1 MLNYSPLLSTTTR
14 RAKLGGKAVLV
25 SDTVGF
31 ISRLP
36 AYMIKAFHSTL
47 EEMIYANVI
56 LLVVDFSEDL
66 DIMVR
71 KHKSC
76 QMALG
81 EIGVEKEKILT
92 VFNKFD
98 LAHTP
103 IEAMKEKVVGS
114 EFLQKQ
120 EPIASDLKI

>member
-1 MLNYSPLLSTTTR
+1 MSRSSLN
-14 RAKLGGKAVLV
+14 
-25 SDTVGF
+25 
-31 ISRLP
+31 
-36 AYMIKAFHSTL
+36 STL

-71 KHKSC
+71 KYKSC

-92 VFNKFD
+92 VFNK
-98 LAHTP
+98 
-103 IEAMKEKVVGS
+103 
-114 EFLQKQ
+114 
-120 EPIASDLKI
+120 SDLTDTPVKETLEGTRYERWE